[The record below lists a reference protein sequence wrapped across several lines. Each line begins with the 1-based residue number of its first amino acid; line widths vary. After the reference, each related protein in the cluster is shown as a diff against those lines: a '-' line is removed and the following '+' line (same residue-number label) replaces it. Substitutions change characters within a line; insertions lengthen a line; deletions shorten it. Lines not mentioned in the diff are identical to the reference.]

1 MSNVPTTGKTP
12 EQKGVRTFLQTVGGS
27 VVGLLL
33 AVWNVPGVPEA
44 VTAYARTNFVP
55 LLVTLAVLVGVPSGV
70 IAYFQN
76 KKGL

>member
-1 MSNVPTTGKTP
+1 MDNTKTP
-12 EQKGVRTFLQTVGGS
+12 TQKGVRTFIQTLGGLL
-27 VVGLLL
+27 VGLLI

-44 VTAYARTNFVP
+44 IVAYVQANFVP
-55 LLVTLAVLVGVPSGV
+55 LFAGLLVTVGLPSGL